1 MCIATM
7 IPAALPAI
15 RHVGR
20 NSLRRRQQ
28 RAVAGFLLTYLAVWT
43 AAGAVTLPILNLM
56 EQAVPQRILIITA
69 AAGAGLWAVLPLQIK
84 FRRACHLT
92 VPLPPH
98 GLRAHVAC
106 ARFGLRHG
114 LACLGV
120 CGPLMLLMAVTL
132 HDGLLWMVA
141 LSILVTAAKL
151 APRRW
156 RPGVI
161 RMPVRCTRPPR
172 RPAAPSTHHSAA
184 A

>member
-92 VPLPPH
+92 VPLP
-98 GLRAHVAC
+98 RTAC
-106 ARFGLRHG
+106 ALMSPAPDS
-114 LACLGV
+114 AC
-120 CGPLMLLMAVTL
+120 
-132 HDGLLWMVA
+132 
-141 LSILVTAAKL
+141 VTAS
-151 APRRW
+151 
-156 RPGVI
+156 
-161 RMPVRCTRPPR
+161 
-172 RPAAPSTHHSAA
+172 PAWASADL
-184 A
+184 

>member
-1 MCIATM
+1 
-7 IPAALPAI
+7 
-15 RHVGR
+15 
-20 NSLRRRQQ
+20 
-28 RAVAGFLLTYLAVWT
+28 
-43 AAGAVTLPILNLM
+43 
-56 EQAVPQRILIITA
+56 
-69 AAGAGLWAVLPLQIK
+69 
-84 FRRACHLT
+84 
-92 VPLPPH
+92 
-98 GLRAHVAC
+98 
-106 ARFGLRHG
+106 
-114 LACLGV
+114 
-120 CGPLMLLMAVTL
+120 MLLMAVTL